1 MANKKPYMTS
11 TDFVESVKK
20 RIAFPIDQSTFSF
33 NDILDFANEE
43 MLINAVPQ
51 IIQEHEEYFIYK
63 QIVPLVPNISR
74 YGIPNRTLGMA
85 LRDLKYSDTN
95 GNYLDMSRIA
105 PEDKAFFQ
113 NNTGANQTITKYYL
127 EGNEVVLTP
136 QLMTNP
142 TGNLNFFIYLRPN
155 SLVRNDRACTIL
167 GFKKD
172 IIIADNSAINAG
184 DTITIVTGN
193 ESQYQTVYTFT
204 AVNSSAQTLVSAAV
218 STDGTTSVVTTT
230 NPHNIPVGENFEVVV
245 VGVTGSTP
253 DVNGRYS
260 VSSLGPNTFSA
271 PFNVTVAGSGGSYL
285 IVNQFV
291 IGVAASN
298 TAANLNTA
306 INAIG
311 LTSTVSGA
319 IVTNTYSDI
328 SNTFLYTKADDSQ
341 IIDSFLIDNDNLFI
355 QFDQLPTTYTDPDT
369 QAVDTLYSNG
379 CLVDML
385 QTLPGHRTY
394 TYDVTLQAILSG
406 NVGMFS
412 VAQMQTFLNN
422 SSAGTESFYPMVV
435 GDYMCLQNECII
447 PQIPPELHS
456 ALAERTAS
464 RILMAI
470 GDRDGYAVSQQ
481 KIAEMNSKQ
490 ATLIGSR
497 VEGAQTKVFNKS
509 SLLRCGKRNVRRRFF

>member
-1 MANKKPYMTS
+1 MASAKPYMTS
-11 TDFVESVKK
+11 SDLVNSVKL
-20 RIAFPIDQSTFSF
+20 RIAFPIDQSTFTF
-33 NDILDFANEE
+33 NDILTLANEE

-51 IIQEHEEYFIYK
+51 IIEEHEEYFIYK
-63 QIVPLVPNISR
+63 LIVPLVPNVSR
-74 YGIPNRTLGMA
+74 YAIPNRTLGMA

-172 IIIADNSAINAG
+172 ITLVSNNFVPGDQII
-184 DTITIVTGN
+184 ITTGN
-193 ESQYQTVYTFT
+193 ESQYQTEYIFNAVSGSPVSNAQFQIGADAQTT
-204 AVNSSAQTLVSAAV
+204 AVNLNAAMQSQGLSTTIALNVITLNYSDV
-218 STDGTTSVVTTT
+218 STS
-230 NPHNIPVGENFEVVV
+230 FEW
-245 VGVTGSTP
+245 
-253 DVNGRYS
+253 Y
-260 VSSLGPNTFSA
+260 
-271 PFNVTVAGSGGSYL
+271 
-285 IVNQFV
+285 
-291 IGVAASN
+291 
-298 TAANLNTA
+298 LNTPSA
-306 INAIG
+306 LSID
-311 LTSTVSGA
+311 VS
-319 IVTNTYSDI
+319 N
-328 SNTFLYTKADDSQ
+328 LYIK
-341 IIDSFLIDNDNLFI
+341 
-355 QFDQLPTTYTDPDT
+355 FDQLPTTYTDPDT
-369 QAVDTLYSNG
+369 QEVSTLYSQG
-379 CLVDML
+379 CLVDFL

-394 TYDVTLQAILSG
+394 TFDVTLQSIQSG
-406 NVGMFS
+406 NVGVFS
-412 VAQMQTFLNN
+412 VAQMQTYLNN
-422 SSAGTESFYPMVV
+422 SSGGTQSFFPILV
-435 GDYMCLQNECII
+435 GDYMALQNECII

-481 KIAEMNSKQ
+481 KIAEMDRKQ

-497 VEGAQTKVFNKS
+497 VEGAVNKVFNRNN
-509 SLLRCGKRNVRRRFF
+509 LLRCGKRNIRRRFM